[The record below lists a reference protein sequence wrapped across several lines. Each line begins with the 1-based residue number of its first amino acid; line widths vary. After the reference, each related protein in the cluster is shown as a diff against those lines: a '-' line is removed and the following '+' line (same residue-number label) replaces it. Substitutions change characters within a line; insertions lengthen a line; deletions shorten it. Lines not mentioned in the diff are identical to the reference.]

1 MIDTGNG
8 PYKDYTEAGSDIII
22 REFSVNDADDEFI
35 WHRDKVDRM
44 VKVVAGTGWK
54 FQYDN
59 KVPFEL
65 TEGMSILVKA
75 YNFHRVIK
83 GDTNLIVKITE
94 RKLGE

>member
-1 MIDTGNG
+1 MSG
-8 PYKDYTEAGSDIII
+8 PYRDLRETNKKSFI
-22 REFSVNDADDEFI
+22 REFLVNLADDEFI
-35 WHRDKVDRM
+35 WHQDKVDRL
-44 VKVVAGTGWK
+44 VEVVAGTGWK

-65 TEGMSILVKA
+65 EKGMTILVKA